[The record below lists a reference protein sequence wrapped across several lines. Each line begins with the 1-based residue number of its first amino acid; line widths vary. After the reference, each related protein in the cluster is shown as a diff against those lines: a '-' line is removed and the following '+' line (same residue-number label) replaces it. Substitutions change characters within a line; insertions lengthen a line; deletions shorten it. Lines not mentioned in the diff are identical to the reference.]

1 MRCLGEIDGRQNA
14 ERLVA
19 HLLTNDVS
27 THIESAGAD
36 SDRWELWV
44 REEDRLNF
52 AVTELETFKADP
64 NHDRYAG
71 VVDKAKQI
79 LLAQK
84 QLRVE
89 AAKNI
94 QKMDMVVRPG
104 MLGGGRLPPLTL
116 TLLILCIVL
125 GLISQ
130 FGDLSEG
137 NTWGIAVMRH
147 LSFVDLPLF
156 LETEDPLANIRLG
169 QVWRIITPIFLHGGA
184 IHLAMNMFG
193 LVIFGRLIERLMGT
207 PRFAVFVLA
216 LAILPN
222 LLQGLMPSSLGGN
235 PLFVGISG
243 VVYGFVG
250 YVWIR
255 DRLNPNFGISIPMP
269 FIVIMVGMM
278 VVGLS
283 GAVEGWN
290 LADLCHLGGMLVG
303 GLVGFASESKK

>member
-1 MRCLGEIDGRQNA
+1 MRCLGEIEGRQNA

-44 REEDRLNF
+44 REEDRLNY
-52 AVTELETFKADP
+52 AVAELDAFRADP

-79 LLAQK
+79 LLEQE
-84 QLRVE
+84 QQRIE

-94 QKMDMVVRPG
+94 QKVEMVVRPG

-116 TLLILCIVL
+116 TLLILCIAL

-130 FGDLSEG
+130 FGSLSEG
-137 NTWGIAVMRH
+137 NTWGIAIMRY
-147 LSFVDLPLF
+147 LSFVELPSF
-156 LETEDPLANIRLG
+156 IESSDPLASIRQG
-169 QVWRIITPIFLHGGA
+169 QVWRIITPIFLHA
-184 IHLAMNMFG
+184 SPLHLAMNMFG

-216 LAILPN
+216 LAVLPN

-235 PLFVGISG
+235 PIFVGISG

-269 FIVIMVGMM
+269 FIVIMVGMI

-283 GAVEGWN
+283 GAIEGWRY
-290 LADLCHLGGMLVG
+290 ADLCHLGGLLVG
-303 GLVGFASESKK
+303 GMIGFASESNK

>member
-52 AVTELETFKADP
+52 AVTELQTFKADP